1 MWVSQLSCIGK
12 FSWISSKEL
21 DRGDSLC
28 ELSPLWHVFA
38 RRPRFQVQKATRCRR
53 KRRTFK
59 LLVFI
64 QNPCSRSFGKLTFSN
79 DFADHLQLGPL
90 SHCLTPTLTSMTIW
104 NIEGV
109 KAEMLPTSF
118 ISALSRESIGLRG
131 LSIDGRISR
140 EAVECV
146 ANIEGLRILKLFV
159 NSWFELTLKN

>member
-1 MWVSQLSCIGK
+1 
-12 FSWISSKEL
+12 
-21 DRGDSLC
+21 
-28 ELSPLWHVFA
+28 
-38 RRPRFQVQKATRCRR
+38 
-53 KRRTFK
+53 
-59 LLVFI
+59 
-64 QNPCSRSFGKLTFSN
+64 
-79 DFADHLQLGPL
+79 
-90 SHCLTPTLTSMTIW
+90 MTIW

-159 NSWFELTLKN
+159 NSPMIRANFEKLMGLAGVTSSTFACHARPRLNSGA